1 MRMFYDFAQI
11 ILLALAIY
19 AEKRFHI
26 TNMNILCV
34 VGILCAWLIIQR
46 FLYALSRGSEEYKK
60 NKKTVDNDYI
70 MPRPLSATERRI
82 ADNQRIV
89 KRNFYNWEDEE

>member
-34 VGILCAWLIIQR
+34 VGILCVWLIIQR

-82 ADNQRIV
+82 TDNQRIV